1 MKYIIALILCF
12 VTLIHCVSASKG
24 KQKQSEFHCFTRWN
38 PLNEIEKPV
47 IVESYINLNYTNR
60 TDVIIFCDYERI
72 SNNIL
77 SYNDVEEKPIFQ
89 GYNSD
94 FRTYLATHLTYPID
108 AQNKGI
114 SGRVVVSF
122 TVNQY
127 GRVTNISSPVKI
139 DLLSAEV
146 ERVVKSSPVW
156 KPGRQNEKNVNVIC
170 YTFVEFIFNEHGLS
184 ATIPQIEIVYDYFN
198 VEEKPLFEGK
208 FSILEF
214 VDYVRSKFIYPL
226 GNQTEHGVPGRIL
239 VEFIIDKNGYLINSK
254 ILNNIDPLLDAE
266 ALRIVNTSPKWTP
279 GKQHGDAVNVKL
291 LIPIFFRN

>member
-1 MKYIIALILCF
+1 
-12 VTLIHCVSASKG
+12 
-24 KQKQSEFHCFTRWN
+24 
-38 PLNEIEKPV
+38 
-47 IVESYINLNYTNR
+47 
-60 TDVIIFCDYERI
+60 
-72 SNNIL
+72 
-77 SYNDVEEKPIFQ
+77 
-89 GYNSD
+89 
-94 FRTYLATHLTYPID
+94 
-108 AQNKGI
+108 
-114 SGRVVVSF
+114 
-122 TVNQY
+122 
-127 GRVTNISSPVKI
+127 
-139 DLLSAEV
+139 LLSAEV